1 MKIPNNPPPWINRDY
16 IDLRS
21 KVNKAKEKAEKS
33 KCQTDWDNFRNMRN
47 SLNILGTKL
56 KKDHINDKL
65 EEAGNDSRKFWNTIK
80 KVIPNNK
87 SQQDCLTGI
96 NHDGDVVTNNKDI
109 ANCFN
114 QYFST
119 VGQKLAEAFDDTQY
133 DIADPVDD
141 AGPRQFMF
149 TDVTT
154 DEVYKQ
160 LAKMPTGKA
169 TGLDDISPRLLKTAA
184 RVIAGPLARIM
195 NMSIRSG
202 AVPAKWKQSRV
213 TPIFKDGDRF
223 EPSNYRPISVI
234 PAIMKV
240 FERLIHDQ
248 LHNYL
253 QINDIMSPDQSGFR
267 PDHSTQTC
275 LLDVSDYL
283 LQNLDEGM
291 FTGAIFLDLRKA
303 FDTVHHKLLINKLSK
318 SGINGLELDWFKSYL
333 SERFQICKINDEQ
346 SEMLPVLFGVPQ
358 GSILGPLLFSL
369 YVNDLPS
376 HINKDQAKVCLY
388 ADDTAIFAKNQS
400 VSQVA
405 STLTQEM
412 DKVSNWLH
420 KNKLTLNVKKT
431 KVMLFGSNIKR
442 AKNTEKFEIKIK
454 DHVLEEVK
462 LFKYLGVYL
471 DPTLS
476 WEGHLNHV
484 RNSVNKKIGV
494 LYRTR
499 SFLKDDTLNTLYQ
512 SLILPSLDYCDVVWG
527 NAVKKHLTKL
537 TKLQNRA
544 GKTILKVNRRFPT
557 KDMLGCLGWTDLDTR
572 RARHLNVMVYKC
584 IAKKAPT
591 YLCNIF
597 RKIKDN
603 STYLTRGSKQ
613 GNLIPPKPRSQSGKR
628 TFKYRGSVSWNQ
640 LNISCKSPIP
650 LTTHQFK
657 SAMKNVTV

>member
-1 MKIPNNPPPWINRDY
+1 
-16 IDLRS
+16 
-21 KVNKAKEKAEKS
+21 
-33 KCQTDWDNFRNMRN
+33 
-47 SLNILGTKL
+47 
-56 KKDHINDKL
+56 
-65 EEAGNDSRKFWNTIK
+65 
-80 KVIPNNK
+80 
-87 SQQDCLTGI
+87 
-96 NHDGDVVTNNKDI
+96 
-109 ANCFN
+109 
-114 QYFST
+114 
-119 VGQKLAEAFDDTQY
+119 
-133 DIADPVDD
+133 
-141 AGPRQFMF
+141 
-149 TDVTT
+149 
-154 DEVYKQ
+154 
-160 LAKMPTGKA
+160 
-169 TGLDDISPRLLKTAA
+169 
-184 RVIAGPLARIM
+184 
-195 NMSIRSG
+195 
-202 AVPAKWKQSRV
+202 
-213 TPIFKDGDRF
+213 
-223 EPSNYRPISVI
+223 
-234 PAIMKV
+234 
-240 FERLIHDQ
+240 
-248 LHNYL
+248 
-253 QINDIMSPDQSGFR
+253 
-267 PDHSTQTC
+267 
-275 LLDVSDYL
+275 
-283 LQNLDEGM
+283 
-291 FTGAIFLDLRKA
+291 
-303 FDTVHHKLLINKLSK
+303 
-318 SGINGLELDWFKSYL
+318 
-333 SERFQICKINDEQ
+333 
-346 SEMLPVLFGVPQ
+346 
-358 GSILGPLLFSL
+358 
-369 YVNDLPS
+369 
-376 HINKDQAKVCLY
+376 
-388 ADDTAIFAKNQS
+388 
-400 VSQVA
+400 
-405 STLTQEM
+405 
-412 DKVSNWLH
+412 
-420 KNKLTLNVKKT
+420 
-431 KVMLFGSNIKR
+431 MLFGSNIKR

-454 DHVLEEVK
+454 DHVIEEVK

-471 DPTLS
+471 DPILS